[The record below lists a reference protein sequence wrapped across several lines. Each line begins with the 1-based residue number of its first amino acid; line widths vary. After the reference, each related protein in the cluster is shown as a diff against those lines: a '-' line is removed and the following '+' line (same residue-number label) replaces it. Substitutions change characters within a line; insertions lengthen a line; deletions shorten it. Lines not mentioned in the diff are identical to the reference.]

1 MMPFTYQRVVD
12 TRAALMAAA
21 VAPTARYISGGTNL
35 LDLMKLGIEQP
46 THLIDISR
54 LPLDAIE
61 ATADGGLRIGAQV
74 RNSSLAADQRIRS
87 DYPVLA
93 QALLSGAS
101 AQIRNKA
108 STAGNLLQ
116 RTRCYYFYDRNT
128 PCNKRVPGSGC
139 SALNGFNRM
148 HAVLGSSDACIAV
161 HPSDMAVAMLVLD
174 AMVEV
179 MDTGGVTRQIPIGD
193 LHRLPGTTPNIET
206 GLTPGEMITAVIL
219 PPPQRGRQLYRKVRD
234 RASYAFALVSV
245 AVVVDVERDR
255 IVRARLA
262 LGGVAAKPWR
272 APEAETHLIGET
284 VSAEVFEG
292 AADIAL
298 TNAVGRG
305 GNDFKIPL
313 AKRTIQY
320 ALAAASERG

>member
-1 MMPFTYQRVVD
+1 
-12 TRAALMAAA
+12 
-21 VAPTARYISGGTNL
+21 
-35 LDLMKLGIEQP
+35 
-46 THLIDISR
+46 
-54 LPLDAIE
+54 
-61 ATADGGLRIGAQV
+61 
-74 RNSSLAADQRIRS
+74 
-87 DYPVLA
+87 
-93 QALLSGAS
+93 
-101 AQIRNKA
+101 
-108 STAGNLLQ
+108 
-116 RTRCYYFYDRNT
+116 
-128 PCNKRVPGSGC
+128 
-139 SALNGFNRM
+139 M

-206 GLTPGEMITAVIL
+206 ELTPGEMITAVIL